1 MIYKK
6 HLKLPKNLKT
16 GDFCKIIYHNCEK
29 EYIIAKCKY
38 IEDNIYE
45 FVVIRDFDKTDTKLS
60 EGHTFNCYEGEER
73 RFNIVKIKKSEAF
86 FDLI

>member
-1 MIYKK
+1 MTPKK
-6 HLKLPKNLKT
+6 RLELPKNLKN
-16 GDFCKIIYHNCEK
+16 GDFCKIIYYNSEK

-45 FVVIRDFDKTDTKLS
+45 FIVIRDFDKTDTKLS
-60 EGHTFNCYEGEER
+60 EGHAFNCYEGEER
-73 RFNIVKIKKSEAF
+73 HFKIVKIKKSEVF